1 MLRFLAG
8 VGLGASLA
16 VAAVLLQSPER
27 ALFVNGSKA
36 QLPARVEGEEVYIPG
51 SALKA
56 AGAGV
61 TITEERV
68 SLQFVP
74 LKGMEEQQY
83 IEGILGEYVSN
94 EEWRFKVVS
103 VEEIADPFTGRGK
116 GLAVT
121 LEVRNLRSTPASLH
135 GTGYSA
141 MQVLDEE
148 QNRMS
153 LADSSFTDRY
163 SNVQPGGSFTNRLR
177 FGNAAAGFGEP
188 AKLIIQFRDWGGR
201 KALKPIRINLRPER

>member
-1 MLRFLAG
+1 MLRFLTGIAFGAG
-8 VGLGASLA
+8 LAAGAI
-16 VAAVLLQSPER
+16 LLQSSER
-27 ALFVNGSKA
+27 SLYVNGAKA
-36 QLPARVEGEEVYIPG
+36 RLPARVEGEEVYIPG

-61 TITEERV
+61 MVSEERV

-83 IEGILGEYVSN
+83 VDGIIGEYVSN

-103 VEEIADPFTGRGK
+103 IHEIADPFTGRGK

-121 LEVRNLRSTPASLH
+121 LEVRNLRSDSASLL
-135 GTGYSA
+135 GTGLDIV
-141 MQVLDEE
+141 QVLDAR

-153 LADSSFTDRY
+153 LADSSFRDRY
-163 SNVQPGGSFTNRLR
+163 SRIQPGGSFTNVLR
-177 FGNAAAGFGEP
+177 FGSAPAGFGEP
-188 AKLIIQFRDWGGR
+188 AKLIIQFRGSGGR